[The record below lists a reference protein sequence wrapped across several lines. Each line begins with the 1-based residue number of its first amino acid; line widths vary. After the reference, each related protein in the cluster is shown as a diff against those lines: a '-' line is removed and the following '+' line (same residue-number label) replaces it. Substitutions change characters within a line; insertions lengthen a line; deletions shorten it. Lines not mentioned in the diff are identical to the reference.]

1 MLYLSN
7 IKCQDGEGSS
17 VLHVVTEQ
25 LQEAAEE
32 EAQNLVRMSTQ
43 LKIMSVIIML
53 TMVLVVVI
61 FETMVVIVV
70 DKK

>member
-17 VLHVVTEQ
+17 ALHVVTEQ
-25 LQEAAEE
+25 LQEAVEE
-32 EAQNLVRMSTQ
+32 EAQNLVRMIK

>member
-17 VLHVVTEQ
+17 ALHVVTEQ

-43 LKIMSVIIML
+43 LKIMRIIIML
-53 TMVLVVVI
+53 VMGV
-61 FETMVVIVV
+61 VVIVV
-70 DKK
+70 LIN